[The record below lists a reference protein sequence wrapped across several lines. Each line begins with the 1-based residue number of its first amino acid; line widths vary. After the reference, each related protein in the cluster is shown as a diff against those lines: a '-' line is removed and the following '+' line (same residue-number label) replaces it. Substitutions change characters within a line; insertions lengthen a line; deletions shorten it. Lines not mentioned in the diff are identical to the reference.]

1 MTIIE
6 IQSEL
11 DAINK
16 RRDELMRL
24 MEDAVSNVSNSAINE
39 AASECPN
46 KEISPHIIIVR
57 ASDLMGK
64 PWNVEYHNWYGGA
77 KVLIEY
83 LSKYK
88 SEKWVELLKDMY
100 KNRKEN
106 DRIQVKIP
114 YSVPFVHY
122 GSTMISAD
130 FVKRI
135 LDKLDKEYT
144 N

>member
-46 KEISPHIIIVR
+46 KEISPHIIIAR

-64 PWNVEYHNWYGGA
+64 PWNVEYHNWYSGA
-77 KVLIEY
+77 RVLIDY

-100 KNRKEN
+100 ENRKEN
-106 DRIQVKIP
+106 DHIKVKTP
-114 YSVPFVHY
+114 Y

-135 LDKLDKEYT
+135 LDKMNVKYT